1 MGNPVSESR
10 EKVSD
15 SRERAARQLARGY
28 AERAVRTLV
37 EVAKGERS
45 SRARVVA
52 AKAILR
58 RDTSWADQKIAIE
71 SLVEVMD
78 KGKSVG
84 AQVAAAQE
92 ILRIAYGPPRAWR
105 QVGDGE
111 RDQPAVALRPQP
123 AAAVTQR
130 ALWRERTALASG
142 TVALPR

>member
-10 EKVSD
+10 EK
-15 SRERAARQLARGY
+15 AARQLARSY

-37 EVAKGERS
+37 DVVKSDKS
-45 SRARVVA
+45 SRVRVVA

-71 SLVEVMD
+71 SLVHVMD
-78 KGKSVG
+78 HGKSIA
-84 AQVAAAQE
+84 AQVSAAQE
-92 ILRIAYGPPRAWR
+92 ILRIAYGPPRVRRGMDEA
-105 QVGDGE
+105 E
-111 RDQPAVALRPQP
+111 PAEVLRSPGP
-123 AAAVTQR
+123 RPPEAVTQR

>member
-10 EKVSD
+10 EK
-15 SRERAARQLARGY
+15 AARQLARSY

-37 EVAKGERS
+37 DVAKSEKS

-71 SLVEVMD
+71 SLVQVMD
-78 KGKSVG
+78 HGKSVA
-84 AQVAAAQE
+84 AQISAAQE

-105 QVGDGE
+105 AVADGE
-111 RDQPAVALRPQP
+111 AVDAALEGPPRPPAV
-123 AAAVTQR
+123 VTQR

>member
-10 EKVSD
+10 EK
-15 SRERAARQLARGY
+15 AARQLARGH

-37 EVAKGERS
+37 EVAKGEKS
-45 SRARVVA
+45 SRSRVVA

-58 RDTSWADQKIAIE
+58 RDTSWSDQKIAIE

-78 KGKSVG
+78 TGKSAAARVS
-84 AQVAAAQE
+84 AAQE
-92 ILRIAYGPPRAWR
+92 ILRIAYGPPRTWR
-105 QVGDGE
+105 
-111 RDQPAVALRPQP
+111 ALAEADAAESILAARSRPP
-123 AAAVTQR
+123 DPVTQR